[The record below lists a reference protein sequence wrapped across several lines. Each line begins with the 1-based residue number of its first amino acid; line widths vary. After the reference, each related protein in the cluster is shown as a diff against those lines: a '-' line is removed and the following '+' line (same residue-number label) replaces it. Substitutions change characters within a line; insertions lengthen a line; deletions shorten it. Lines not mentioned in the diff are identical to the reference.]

1 MSGTQ
6 QKTIGPASG
15 WRTLRAPRLTP
26 LRRDQLPL
34 IPRVMLGIM
43 GKRARVSAP
52 NLFLTLMRHRRL
64 IRPWGKFASTL
75 MPYGTL
81 SRVDC
86 ELAILR
92 VAWNCR
98 SQYEWF
104 QHVSIG
110 LGVGLTP
117 TDIQRVAQGP
127 ESAGWG
133 AHHAAVLSAA
143 DEIHHER
150 VIADDTWAQLAAQYD
165 DKNLIE
171 LCMLVGHYEML
182 ASVLNSL
189 GVEVEASLYRRV
201 SEAGLADLMDDKR
214 FPVARPAQAR

>member
-1 MSGTQ
+1 
-6 QKTIGPASG
+6 
-15 WRTLRAPRLTP
+15 
-26 LRRDQLPL
+26 
-34 IPRVMLGIM
+34 
-43 GKRARVSAP
+43 
-52 NLFLTLMRHRRL
+52 MRHRRL

-98 SQYEWF
+98 SKYEWF

-110 LGVGLTP
+110 LGVGLTRA
-117 TDIQRVAQGP
+117 DIQRVAQGP
-127 ESAGWG
+127 ESPGWE
-133 AHHAAVLSAA
+133 AHHAAVLRAA

-150 VIADDTWAQLAAQYD
+150 AVADDTWTQLAARYD
-165 DKNLIE
+165 DRQLIE

-189 GVEVEASLYRRV
+189 GIEVEESLYQRV
-201 SEAGLADLMDDKR
+201 CDAGLADLIDDR
-214 FPVARPAQAR
+214 RLVTA